1 MGIDPVLF
9 SIQLSAFYPDKQYG
23 GDRIYR
29 DMLEQAVL
37 ADQLGFDAVSL
48 TEHHLINILM
58 MPAPLQFA
66 LLIAG
71 KTHHLKIM
79 TSVLVLPIHDMRV
92 FAGELVA
99 TDIFTEGRMLFGVGR
114 GAFGFEMGRLG
125 VPLDTSREKFDES
138 LDLLMA
144 LLTEEEVSW
153 NGRYY
158 RFDPLTIMPRPVYQ
172 PHQRLMMGVMA
183 PEAIYHCTK
192 RGFHIQTTP
201 LSASEQQMHTQVD
214 AFRRGKAELGHQGDH
229 LSLSLSRVAYLA
241 RDAADQK
248 EKIKLAHHYYGMFD
262 NVFTG
267 DGIVKNGMIKAVPR
281 KMTIRETAENL
292 TICPPAEM
300 IDKLGIYAEAGVDRF
315 IMNLNFGAGQS
326 ETLDSIQHFA
336 EDIMPHFSRIPETA
350 QMRQSETARGRHG
363 FSQSQLPG

>member
-1 MGIDPVLF
+1 MLF

-23 GDRIYR
+23 GDRIYH

-37 ADQLGFDAVSL
+37 ADRLGFDAVSL

-66 LLIAG
+66 LLIAS
-71 KTHHLKIM
+71 KTRNLKIM
-79 TSVLVLPIHDMRV
+79 TSVLVLPIHDMRT

-114 GAFGFEMGRLG
+114 GAFGFEMDRLG
-125 VPLDTSREKFDES
+125 VPLDISREKFDES

-153 NGRYY
+153 DGKYY
-158 RFDPLTIMPRPVYQ
+158 QFDPLTIMPRPVYQ
-172 PHQRLMMGVMA
+172 PHRRLMMGVIR
-183 PEAIYHCTK
+183 PEAIYHCTR

-201 LSASEQQMHTQVD
+201 LSANEQHMHHQVD
-214 AFRRGKAELGHQGDH
+214 AFRRGREELDHQGDH
-229 LSLSLSRVAYLA
+229 LSLSLSRIAYLA

-248 EKIKLAHHYYGMFD
+248 EKIRLAHHYYGMFD

-267 DGIVKNGMIKAVPR
+267 DGIVESGMIKAMPR

-292 TICPPAEM
+292 IICPPAEM
-300 IDKLGIYAEAGVDRF
+300 IDKLSLYAEAGVDRF
-315 IMNLNFGAGQS
+315 ILNINFGAGQN
-326 ETLDSIQHFA
+326 ETLDSIQHFG
-336 EDIMPHFSRIPETA
+336 EDILPHFS
-350 QMRQSETARGRHG
+350 
-363 FSQSQLPG
+363 